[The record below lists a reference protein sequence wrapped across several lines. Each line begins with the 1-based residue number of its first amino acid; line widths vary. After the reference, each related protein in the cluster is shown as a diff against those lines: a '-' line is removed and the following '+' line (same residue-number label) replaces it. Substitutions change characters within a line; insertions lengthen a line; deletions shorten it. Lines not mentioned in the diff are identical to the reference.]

1 MQYPEIRAFII
12 PKNRMFL
19 KSRSFPT
26 SCGKNN
32 RRYKGVLKKEDEL
45 LKCYLSDDERY
56 ADLINGVSFGGR
68 QVVRAEDLSDRDTQT
83 GYHKNAR
90 TVKGK
95 KNTKYRDLFRKASFG
110 ANFAVVGIENQ
121 KQVHYLMPV
130 RCMEYDLKEYQR
142 QEMEQTDMFHTDL
155 KQVLDVIRCSE
166 DEKKLEELITTDPA
180 YKTVAGDA
188 YDVMAAFV
196 KSKTLVQLKETEEGE
211 TIDMCKALQDW
222 AARERREGRQEGR
235 SEGILVGRSEG
246 MLANLHAIMV
256 NLNFTAEKAM
266 DVLNVPQEERAQYVA
281 KLNKC

>member
-1 MQYPEIRAFII
+1 M
-12 PKNRMFL
+12 
-19 KSRSFPT
+19 
-26 SCGKNN
+26 
-32 RRYKGVLKKEDEL
+32 KKEDEL

-166 DEKKLEELITTDPA
+166 DEKKLEELITPDPA

-235 SEGILVGRSEG
+235 QEGRSEGILVGRSEG